1 MSEETTEISSD
12 ANANPSASADA
23 PETKLAPGE
32 KTESAK
38 SASIPR
44 KSWRKQCYFSQ
55 PGAPIIDYKDTKLLQ
70 RFLTERGKIVPNRL
84 STVSIQK
91 QRDLANAVKRAR
103 AIALLPY
110 VKR

>member
-1 MSEETTEISSD
+1 MKKQPKYHPMQI
-12 ANANPSASADA
+12 NLYLLKHQQLNLRPVKKQIRQNP
-23 PETKLAPGE
+23 LLF
-32 KTESAK
+32 
-38 SASIPR
+38 PR

-55 PGAPIIDYKDTKLLQ
+55 PGAPVIDYKDTKLLQ

>member
-1 MSEETTEISSD
+1 MSEETTEMSSD
-12 ANANPSASADA
+12 EDSTVETPSNEAT
-23 PETKLAPGE
+23 PVE

-55 PGAPIIDYKDTKLLQ
+55 PGAPVIDYKDTKLLQ

>member
-1 MSEETTEISSD
+1 MSEETTEMSPDENLSD
-12 ANANPSASADA
+12 ATPAN
-23 PETKLAPGE
+23 ELAPGE

-55 PGAPIIDYKDTKLLQ
+55 PGSPVIDYKDTKLLQ